1 MVILLNL
8 WYSND
13 KKVRAMLIQIL
24 LLVIGF
30 ILLIKGADIFVD
42 GASSIAGNFKISKKE
57 GFILLTLFVVYYG
70 YVILMG

>member
-1 MVILLNL
+1 MFLYIMLLI
-8 WYSND
+8 
-13 KKVRAMLIQIL
+13 V
-24 LLVIGF
+24 GF
-30 ILLIKGADIFVD
+30 IILIKGADIFVD

>member
-42 GASSIAGNFKISKKE
+42 GASSTA
-57 GFILLTLFVVYYG
+57 
-70 YVILMG
+70 